1 LKSILATVPLAAVL
15 AFAPPVASTAA
26 GHARPG
32 VIQKGSTPLNW
43 ERFALSIPA
52 SSKVVG
58 IASGRSGNAMWFTNA
73 SNDTLNGF
81 TMQATL
87 ATYALNPIV
96 GGRPRP
102 FQPAYLTAGADA
114 RLYMGGC
121 VVTGSTCANGFVVAA
136 TAAGALT
143 AYATPGGQGPG
154 PTGKL
159 VLGNDGNVW
168 FPDGT
173 TVAKMTP
180 GGAITEYPTGATL
193 YGDVVAGSDG
203 KIWFDQQ
210 TGSTNFAVG
219 FFDPTSGKVRTFPVS
234 SAFCTTLSGLAEAAD
249 QRVYV
254 DCINQFPPIFLTYYL
269 VGFASDGSQIAVPDL
284 PGAGAMA
291 QGPDGAVWFETD
303 AAPNSPPDTSL
314 LGRFDPLSSTISTYE
329 APFSG
334 GLGFISSIAA
344 GPDGNVWALDQ
355 GGGSPA
361 IDVYIRNE
369 LAVVPSSLTLTSG
382 QNATLKATY
391 TGTGV
396 LSATSSN
403 MSVVTVVPGSK
414 AKTWVATAHNAGTA
428 TIVVADA
435 IHNSFNVPVTVT
447 AASRSRESRG
457 MKRMRASPALSWKQY
472 AAQVPTPSALV
483 GIVAGPDGALWYTES
498 HDGLLV
504 RMTTSGTVTRYT
516 LTSGGKLFMPGYLA
530 VGADQRLYIGGCL
543 IHGSQCSQAAIGVA
557 TTSGVFTAYRTL
569 SGDGAGL
576 VNRPGLGPDGNVWVP
591 EFFHIAKMTPAGSIV
606 EYPDPSTSPPT
617 PDTNAGAA
625 AGADGNLWVNFSPL
639 GEVLKVTPSSGHFSA
654 FKLVQTKTAC
664 GLSQN
669 DIAAARDGFLYAG
682 CGSLNGGVGGLFQ
695 ISTAGAST
703 YFTDGW
709 GASFG
714 PIAGPDHRPWF
725 FGDRSPNEQ
734 LGAGVFQEFLSGT
747 NAIATYLPPYSNANV
762 AAIATGPD
770 GNVWALDRN
779 GFVDVLVLR

>member
-1 LKSILATVPLAAVL
+1 MKSILATVPLAAVL
-15 AFAPPVASTAA
+15 ALAPPVASTAS
-26 GHARPG
+26 GYARPDI
-32 VIQKGSTPLNW
+32 IQKGSTPLNW

-58 IASGRSGNAMWFTNA
+58 IAAGSSGNAMWFTNA

-87 ATYALNPIV
+87 VTYALNPIV
-96 GGRPRP
+96 GGRAHP

-121 VVTGSTCANGFVVAA
+121 VVSGSTCTNGYVVAA

-143 AYATPGGQGPG
+143 AYAAPGGQGPG
-154 PTGKL
+154 TTGKL
-159 VLGNDGNVW
+159 VLGKDGNVW

-173 TVAKMTP
+173 SMAKMTP
-180 GGAITEYPTGATL
+180 SGTVTEYQTSATL
-193 YGDVVAGSDG
+193 FGDVVAGSDG
-203 KIWFDQQ
+203 NIWFDQQ
-210 TGSTNFAVG
+210 TGSSSFAVG
-219 FFDPTSGKVRTFPVS
+219 FVNPSSGKVTTFPVS

-249 QRVYV
+249 QRIYV
-254 DCINQFPPIFLTYYL
+254 DCINQFPPIFLTYYF
-269 VGFASDGSQIAVPDL
+269 VGFAADGSQIAVPDV

-303 AAPNSPPDTSL
+303 AAPNSPPDTPL
-314 LGRFDPLSSTISTYE
+314 LGRFDPLSATISTYQPPS
-329 APFSG
+329 AG

-369 LAVVPSSLTLTSG
+369 LAVSPPSLTLKSA
-382 QNATLKATY
+382 QSATLKAKY
-391 TGTGV
+391 TGTGA
-396 LSATSSN
+396 LSATSSDT
-403 MSVVTVVPGSK
+403 SVVTVAPGSK
-414 AKTWVATAHNAGTA
+414 AKTWVATAHNAGAA

-435 IHNSFNVPVTVT
+435 IHNSFTVPVTVT
-447 AASRSRESRG
+447 ATSQARESHSR
-457 MKRMRASPALSWKQY
+457 MRMRAFPALSWKQY
-472 AAQVPTPSALV
+472 AAQVPAPSALT

-498 HDGLLV
+498 HDALLV
-504 RMTTSGTVTRYT
+504 RMTTSGSVTRYT
-516 LTSGGKLFMPGYLA
+516 LKSGGKLFLPGYLA
-530 VGADQRLYIGGCL
+530 VGADLRLYIAGCL
-543 IHGSQCSQAAIGVA
+543 VRGSQCGQAAIGVA
-557 TTSGVFTAYRTL
+557 TTSGAFTAFRPP

-576 VNRPGLGPDGNVWVP
+576 VNRPALGPDGNVWFP
-591 EFFHIAKMTPAGSIV
+591 EFFHVAKITPAGSIT

-625 AGADGNLWVNFSPL
+625 AGADGNMWVNFSPL
-639 GEVLKVTPSSGHFSA
+639 GEVLRVTPSSGKLA
-654 FKLVQTKTAC
+654 GFKLVQTKTAC

-682 CGSLNGGVGGLFQ
+682 CGSLNAGVGGLFQ

-703 YFTDGW
+703 YFTDAW

-714 PIAGPDHRPWF
+714 PIVGPDNHPWF

-747 NAIATYLPPYSNANV
+747 NSIATYLPPYPNANM
-762 AAIATGPD
+762 AAIASGPD
-770 GNVWALDRN
+770 GNVWALDRT
-779 GFVDVLVLR
+779 GFVDVLVRK